1 MSSNFTVLYDACVL
15 YPAPLRDLLVQLA
28 ISDLIRAKWT
38 ELIHDEWIRNVVK
51 NRPDL
56 TIEQL
61 RKTKD
66 LMNCHVRDCL
76 VTDFEW
82 LIPSLNLPDLHD
94 RHVLAAAIASG
105 ANQIVTFNLK
115 DFPQSILDAYEIEA
129 LHPDDFIANMIDL
142 YPFKVFNDV
151 ETVRGRLRYPPKSFD
166 EYLGILLKQGLTVS
180 VSMLR
185 ELKSQISDF

>member
-28 ISDLIRAKWT
+28 VSDIFRAKWT
-38 ELIHDEWIRNVVK
+38 DLIHDEWIRNLLK

-61 RKTKD
+61 TITKE
-66 LMNCHVRDCL
+66 LMNSNVRDCL
-76 VTDFEW
+76 VTGYEW
-82 LIPSLNLPDLHD
+82 LIPSIILPDPDD

-105 ANQIVTFNLK
+105 ANQVITTNLK
-115 DFPQSILDAYEIEA
+115 DFPKSALTSYEIEA
-129 LHPDDFIANMIDL
+129 LHPDDFIANLIDL
-142 YPFKVFNDV
+142 KPLAVINDV
-151 ETVRGRLRYPPKSFD
+151 EIVRKRLKSPPKTFD
-166 EYLGILLKQGLTVS
+166 QYLDTLLKQGLTLS

-185 ELKSQISDF
+185 ELQNEI